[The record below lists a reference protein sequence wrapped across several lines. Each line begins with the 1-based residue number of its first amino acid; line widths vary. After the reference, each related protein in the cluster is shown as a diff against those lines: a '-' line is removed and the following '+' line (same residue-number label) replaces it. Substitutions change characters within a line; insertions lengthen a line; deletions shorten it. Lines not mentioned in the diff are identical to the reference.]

1 MIEKGEKA
9 HNQHDTRSRI
19 TMTQP
24 VCWMKPEEGWI
35 MVNVDATILA
45 NQNMGSW
52 GEVIKNHDGGTITS
66 TLGKVE
72 Y

>member
-1 MIEKGEKA
+1 
-9 HNQHDTRSRI
+9 
-19 TMTQP
+19 
-24 VCWMKPEEGWI
+24 MKPEEGWI